1 MKDPVESF
9 METVRLYPN
18 HAAVVQDMSSV
29 SYGEIGSVA
38 ARIAASIS
46 NICEKPKVL
55 IYLPKGADAY
65 AAMFATLMAGG
76 YYSPI
81 NMDAPV
87 NRHLEILRQFCPDVV
102 VSTKKLL
109 SDLPVADKAI
119 AFVDID
125 KLSSDELAEPLA
137 AHELAYVMFTSG
149 STGQPK
155 GVMIPRTGLAHYTE
169 WVLNSMVIS
178 PEDRWS
184 QHPNIAFDLSVLDI
198 YGALCGGATLYPL
211 ISKKDKLIPADFIR
225 RNQLTIWNSVPS
237 VIDLMMKAR
246 HVTKEYFASLRLLT
260 FCGEPLYPKH
270 LDAIFCANNRVLVH
284 NTYGP
289 TEATVSC
296 TLICLTESN
305 YKDGCGSSVALGH
318 PISGMGMMLMGGS
331 SDEGELVILGE
342 QLALGYW
349 KNEAET
355 AKSFIS
361 VSVEN
366 TERRAYRTGDWVRKR
381 DGQYYFAGRIDS
393 QVKIR
398 GNRVE
403 LDEIDLAIFHLG
415 YGNSCTVFVNNQ
427 LHSFIQTKRLP
438 ALVKFKKALAGYLP
452 EYEIPDHIHAIEH
465 FPVNSNDKIDRLKLG
480 ELISAMQV
488 NKKVGEHEHEYE

>member
-9 METVRLYPN
+9 IENVRLYPD
-18 HAAVVQDMSSV
+18 HAAVVQDMGSV
-29 SYGEIGSVA
+29 SYGEIGSLA

-46 NICEKPKVL
+46 NICENPRVL
-55 IYLPKGADAY
+55 VYLPKGADAY

-76 YYSPI
+76 YYSPV
-81 NMDAPV
+81 NMDAPL
-87 NRHLEILRQFCPDVV
+87 NRHLEILHQFCPDVV
-102 VSTKKLL
+102 VSTEKLL
-109 SDLPVADKAI
+109 LDLPVVDNASV
-119 AFVDID
+119 FVDID

-169 WVLNSMVIS
+169 WAVNSMCVS

-184 QHPNIAFDLSVLDI
+184 QHPNVAFDLSVLDI

-211 ISKKDKLIPADFIR
+211 TLQRDKLLPADFIR

-237 VIDLMMKAR
+237 VIDLMIKAR
-246 HVTKEYFASLRLLT
+246 QVTEAHFASLRLLS
-260 FCGEPLYPKH
+260 FCGEPLYPRH
-270 LDAIFCANNRVLVH
+270 LDAIFCANDRVLVH

-296 TLICLTESN
+296 TLLRLSASD
-305 YKDGCGSSVALGH
+305 YKDFCSHSVALGQ
-318 PISGMGMMLMGGS
+318 PIPGIELILTGGTGE
-331 SDEGELVILGE
+331 EGELLILGE

-355 AKSFIS
+355 AKAFIS
-361 VSVEN
+361 ISVEG
-366 TERRAYRTGDWVRKR
+366 TRRRAYRTGDWVTKR

-415 YGNSCTVFVNNQ
+415 YGNSCTVFINNE
-427 LHSFIQTKRLP
+427 LHSFIQPKSLP
-438 ALVKFKKALAGYLP
+438 ALVEFKKALARYLP
-452 EYEIPDHIHAIEH
+452 EYEIPEYIHAIES

-480 ELISAMQV
+480 ELISAEQV
-488 NKKVGEHEHEYE
+488 HKKIKEHEYE